1 VSTEIERIYTNALS
15 FAEYY
20 AHVSTHVDAFRDHY
34 QGLAFVT
41 SEEEGKS
48 PLGTSRILVL
58 TEDYCIDSVLNVP
71 LVARLVEASPGAEL
85 RLARRH
91 EYPGV
96 AERFPGRGGV
106 SRLPTVI
113 FLDQPGGLPGFWSE
127 RSGRDHQWM
136 ADFLTRDPMPE
147 LKVEN
152 GQPAPVLAEWMARR
166 FAAQRPFF
174 ESESWKNV
182 RDELHSIAQN
192 RAACTGS
199 ITQD

>member
-127 RSGRDHQWM
+127 RSRRDHQWM